1 VVRPTDDG
9 AAAGADLARDDAGT
23 LHAVYYAAGTGGD
36 YDIWYITSDDDGL
49 TWSTPVALTG
59 DAGRDWFPSILCAS
73 DGKLWVFWRSARTGV
88 DEYDIWYTSSSDGG
102 ANWSDATRL
111 TEAPLWDYAPS
122 IMQAADGRLWVAYY
136 SYREQD
142 WDIWYQTSSDGGST
156 WSAATRMTD
165 SSNWEYNPDIIQLAS
180 GDIWL
185 TWYAGK
191 LATSA
196 VLGCYSS
203 DNGTSWSEPVT
214 LSDGTSGNVRPSLA
228 QGSDGTVWLFWQSA
242 RTGPADIHYRYS

>member
-1 VVRPTDDG
+1 MAAVILAAWAALLWLRPAPHRRGGRRRG
-9 AAAGADLARDDAGT
+9 AGHRRRRGGRADLARDDAGT

-73 DGKLWVFWRSARTGV
+73 DGKLWVFWSSDRTGV

-165 SSNWEYNPDIIQLAS
+165 SSNWEYTPDIIQLAS

-196 VLGCYSS
+196 VLGCYSMTTAPRGRGRS
-203 DNGTSWSEPVT
+203 P
-214 LSDGTSGNVRPSLA
+214 
-228 QGSDGTVWLFWQSA
+228 
-242 RTGPADIHYRYS
+242 